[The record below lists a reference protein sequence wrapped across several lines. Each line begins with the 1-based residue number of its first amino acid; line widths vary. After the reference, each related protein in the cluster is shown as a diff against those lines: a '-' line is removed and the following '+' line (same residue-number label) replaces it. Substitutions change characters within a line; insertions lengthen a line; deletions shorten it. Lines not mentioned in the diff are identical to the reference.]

1 MRSVFEDAGQIDM
14 IISKSQL
21 FHNVYVE
28 QDDELCVLNIQCL
41 FLNYTL
47 IKLEEKRKKMSVFQC
62 IGR

>member
-1 MRSVFEDAGQIDM
+1 M